1 MIEINLIPNVKLE
14 LIKAQKTRSK
24 VIAISIFVGVA
35 SLSVVAVLLA
45 YIYMVQSI
53 RGVFADNEIKSGSA
67 KLAKVEDLSKVLT
80 IQNQLTKISELNDS
94 KKIDS
99 RIFDILQ
106 VIIPRE
112 SAGSSTPLI
121 QISTISIDPE
131 SSVITIDGQTGQGYS
146 AVEIF
151 KKTID
156 GARVK
161 YDDSDSKNP
170 LSFASDISTANTS
183 YGEDSS
189 GKKVL
194 RFTMSFKYAEEI
206 FAYSSKNASIYV
218 VLNGNVTD
226 SYLGVPKS
234 IFTARATDLT
244 EGN

>member
-24 VIAISIFVGVA
+24 VIAMSIFAGVV
-35 SLSVVAVLLA
+35 SLSIVAALLA
-45 YIYMVQSI
+45 YIFMVQSI
-53 RGVFADNEIKSGSA
+53 RGLLADNEIKSGSA
-67 KLAKVEDLSKVLT
+67 KLAKFEDLDKVLT
-80 IQNQLTKISELNDS
+80 IQNQLTKISSLNDS

-112 SAGSSTPLI
+112 SAGSVTPLI

-131 SSVITIDGQTGQGYS
+131 SKSITIDGQTGQGYS

-161 YDDSDSKNP
+161 FDGSDTEKP
-170 LSFASDISTANTS
+170 LKFATDISTSDTS

-194 RFTMSFKYAEEI
+194 RFTMSFQYAEEV
-206 FAYSSKNASIYV
+206 FAYSSKNASVYV

-234 IFTARATDLT
+234 IFTVRATDLK